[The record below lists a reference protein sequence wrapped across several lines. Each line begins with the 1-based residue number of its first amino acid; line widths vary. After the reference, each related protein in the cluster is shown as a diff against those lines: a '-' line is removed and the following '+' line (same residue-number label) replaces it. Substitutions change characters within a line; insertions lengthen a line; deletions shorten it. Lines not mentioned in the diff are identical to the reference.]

1 MLDTVVRPAVEAEPI
16 GAPIEFSGPEP
27 VLLVPVVSGG
37 TNPRPVGAF
46 VVSGGRVR
54 YRPVLDV
61 GELVAAALAAVTVV
75 GVAVAVTRRR
85 TPVVGAIRMG
95 HGGWVSLKGFSP
107 TGRGR
112 RPWWA
117 PRRNSKPEG
126 GRTCARRS

>member
-1 MLDTVVRPAVEAEPI
+1 MLDTVVRPAQEAAPI
-16 GAPIEFSGPEP
+16 TAPIEFASPEQ

-37 TNPRPVGAF
+37 EKPRPIGAF
-46 VVSGGRVR
+46 VVAGGRVR

-75 GVAVAVTRRR
+75 GAVVTVTRRR
-85 TPVVGAIRMG
+85 APVVGAIRMG

-107 TGRGR
+107 ARRER

-117 PRRNSKPEG
+117 PWRNSRSEG
-126 GRTCARRS
+126 GRRCARRS